1 MPKNSHDI
9 RLQRCIDYR
18 KTAEASLNGW
28 IKIMD
33 EEYKL
38 SDHQAKRDFAK
49 AGDIIKTDKEEERK
63 VYLASIEAQLDVI
76 HKEAVDGI
84 LKIKQD
90 NQNTKKMSLSFIKQ
104 LQDRLN
110 EHPDEL
116 TTIVPHLNKLID
128 SINKS
133 NYNESKVIEI
143 MGKWRG
149 LEAPST
155 QIQVNTQNNYKLSW
169 GNERDDSSPQ
179 LDTTDLG

>member
-9 RLQRCIDYR
+9 RIQRCIEYR
-18 KTAEASLNGW
+18 KTPEASLNGW
-28 IKIMD
+28 IKIME

-49 AGDIIKTDKEEERK
+49 AGEIIKANKDEERK
-63 VYLASIEAQLDVI
+63 AYLASIEAQLDVV

-84 LKIKQD
+84 LQIKKD
-90 NQNTKKMSLSFIKQ
+90 NQNTKKMALSFIKQ

-110 EHPDEL
+110 EHPEEL
-116 TTIVPHLNKLID
+116 TEIVPHLNKLID

-143 MGKWRG
+143 MGKWKG

-155 QIQVNTQNNYKLSW
+155 QVQVNNQTNYNLNW
-169 GNERDDSSPQ
+169 GSENLNTIDSA
-179 LDTTDLG
+179 DVE